1 MLPPCCSPQDYFRP
15 ITGLPIST
23 YFSAYKYLWLYENVD
38 AVREAVDAGNACIGT
53 IDSWLV
59 WCLTGGASNGGVH
72 ITDGGCAM
80 CVGGECM
87 AAQVGWPLAYKP
99 RAGSYEERPATT

>member
-59 WCLTGGASNGGVH
+59 WCLTGVGSNAGVH

-80 CVGGECM
+80 CVWEGGGWVEEVWH
-87 AAQVGWPLAYKP
+87 VGVWEAYH
-99 RAGSYEERPATT
+99 GWGIVCV